1 MEYHVPLVHYVVPP
15 PTKSIVVVV
24 CLIKCLVSVEQHS
37 HISSIP
43 FHSAVSFSI
52 IMFDVG
58 TNWHMML
65 QKPLAVLNWTAL
77 FPPNNSARDQVIQ

>member
-24 CLIKCLVSVEQHS
+24 CLIKWLVSVEQHS

-43 FHSAVSFSI
+43 FQSAVSFSI
-52 IMFDVG
+52 IMFAV
-58 TNWHMML
+58 ML
-65 QKPLAVLNWTAL
+65 QKPLAVLNWTVL